1 MSDKVSHPEHY
12 NYAEIECIDVIKA
25 ATSELTGVEA
35 FCIGN
40 AIKYLWR
47 YKHKNGKEDLKKA
60 RWYLNYA
67 ISNSESSESG
77 VAFGYPYNDSESVPA
92 CQTDCKYLKDTIIQ
106 FRHSGIRAKRPTYF
120 PTLVAINNTPIIWDK
135 VKQKYR
141 KITPREAANLQ
152 SFKKSFK
159 FGKSDE
165 QTYKQLGNAVN
176 VKIIKILAKK
186 LIGFAKNNWEDQ

>member
-92 CQTDCKYLKDTIIQ
+92 CQTDCKYLNRGNNCSPCNHCVGVLIPPFSARENKTIPEGYHK
-106 FRHSGIRAKRPTYF
+106 FYD
-120 PTLVAINNTPIIWDK
+120 PIK
-135 VKQKYR
+135 
-141 KITPREAANLQ
+141 
-152 SFKKSFK
+152 
-159 FGKSDE
+159 GKE
-165 QTYKQLGNAVN
+165 N
-176 VKIIKILAKK
+176 
-186 LIGFAKNNWEDQ
+186 KNEN

>member
-1 MSDKVSHPEHY
+1 M
-12 NYAEIECIDVIKA
+12 
-25 ATSELTGVEA
+25 L
-35 FCIGN
+35 
-40 AIKYLWR
+40 
-47 YKHKNGKEDLKKA
+47 YKNSIYKKFE
-60 RWYLNYA
+60 WNC
-67 ISNSESSESG
+67 G
-77 VAFGYPYNDSESVPA
+77 
-92 CQTDCKYLKDTIIQ
+92 TDCKYLKDTIIQ